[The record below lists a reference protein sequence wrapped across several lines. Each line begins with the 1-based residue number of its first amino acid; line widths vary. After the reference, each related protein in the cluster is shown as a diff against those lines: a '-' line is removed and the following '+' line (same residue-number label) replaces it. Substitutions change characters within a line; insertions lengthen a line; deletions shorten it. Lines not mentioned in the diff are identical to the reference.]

1 MVQVTRYARR
11 DTTTGALDAGHQAPS
26 TEKGIIVDDLHFF
39 EHLLT

>member
-26 TEKGIIVDDLHFF
+26 AEKGIIASDFIF
-39 EHLLT
+39 EHMLT